1 MHNLYFQIRITGYRC
16 YGFFTYANNNHTDLE
31 WEKKLDS
38 TIFSKFKGN
47 DDTDYG
53 HECETPAVKL
63 LQAKYGADA
72 VRNNLGLITN
82 VNHPQFG
89 YSPDG
94 LIIQNGDLKL
104 VEIKSPTKGRKSSGQ
119 QLLQQLPYLKLVNG
133 CYKLQEK
140 HTYYGQIQ
148 LGLHVCNAREG
159 ILVIY
164 SSFDRSCSEIIV
176 PRSESFIQE
185 KLFLATLS
193 NMYFQ
198 HYLPFLV
205 KNKSRLRIPL

>member
-1 MHNLYFQIRITGYRC
+1 
-16 YGFFTYANNNHTDLE
+16 LE
-31 WEKKLDS
+31 G

-63 LQAKYGADA
+63 LQTKYGTDA
-72 VRNNLGLITN
+72 LKNNLGLITN

-94 LIIQNGDLKL
+94 LIIQNGDVRL
-104 VEIKSPTKGRKSSGQ
+104 VEIKSPTTGRKSAGLR
-119 QLLQQLPYLKLVNG
+119 LLQQLRYLKLVNG
-133 CYKLQEK
+133 HYELKER

-148 LGLHVCNAREG
+148 LGLNVCNAREG

-164 SSFDRSCSEIIV
+164 SSFDVSCSEIIV
-176 PRSESFIQE
+176 PRSESFAQE
-185 KLFLATLS
+185 FLLTLS
-193 NMYFQ
+193 NVYFQ
-198 HYLPFLV
+198 RYLPFLV
-205 KNKSRLRIPL
+205 KNKSRLRIPS